1 MINSNETKNKEKE
14 TVNLNES
21 PNKENNN
28 NNNDSDD
35 ESVEEIEIEIR
46 KSSKNNNDKIINNSS
61 KKESKEK
68 NRHKIVKEDINIL
81 NEEKVINLKN
91 SDLQTKN
98 EEIYMSSLS
107 ENQSKKRISR
117 PQRNSP
123 KNKKNMEKLIKK
135 NKNSNK
141 KEEKNIFNIDKND
154 SIDGAEILT
163 ESEVKTFN
171 LNQVTLRFIDI
182 LYKNDFKLK
191 LKEDNIINDD
201 EILKIAN
208 LIIYMNKANQIK
220 ILECMKKAA
229 NNYIKIKIFEKLVKY
244 VDEINKIKKFGIHD

>member
-1 MINSNETKNKEKE
+1 
-14 TVNLNES
+14 
-21 PNKENNN
+21 
-28 NNNDSDD
+28 
-35 ESVEEIEIEIR
+35 
-46 KSSKNNNDKIINNSS
+46 
-61 KKESKEK
+61 
-68 NRHKIVKEDINIL
+68 
-81 NEEKVINLKN
+81 
-91 SDLQTKN
+91 
-98 EEIYMSSLS
+98 MSSLS

-123 KNKKNMEKLIKK
+123 KNKKNMEKL
-135 NKNSNK
+135 NKNNK
-141 KEEKNIFNIDKND
+141 NREEKNIFNIDKND

-208 LIIYMNKANQIK
+208 MIIYMNKPNQIK

-229 NNYIKIKIFEKLVKY
+229 NSYIKIKIFEKLVKY
-244 VDEINKIKKFGIHD
+244 VDEISKIKKFGIHD